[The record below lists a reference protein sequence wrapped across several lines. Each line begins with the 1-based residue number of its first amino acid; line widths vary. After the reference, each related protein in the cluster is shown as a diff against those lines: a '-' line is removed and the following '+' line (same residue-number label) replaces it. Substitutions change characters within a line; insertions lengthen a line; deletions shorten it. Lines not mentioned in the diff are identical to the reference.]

1 VNVQEA
7 FKSLFDFELRY
18 FALIRSPIVPTSYS
32 RIFVCIPRGS
42 LHLLPVFFQS
52 FFKKTGQP
60 QIFADFAQFAAKF
73 LICVSLTPLARSC
86 MITQRCLR
94 LRHLE
99 QSRRIGERLLGHG
112 FEPLRHNRRS
122 EFPFLVSRLSSI
134 SGKALNPCN
143 SVAGPIFTRGLCG
156 NYCR

>member
-73 LICVSLTPLARSC
+73 LICVSLTPLVRSC

-99 QSRRIGERLLGHG
+99 QSRRIGERLRATVLSRYAITAGASFRPSFRG
-112 FEPLRHNRRS
+112 FLLSQVRPLI
-122 EFPFLVSRLSSI
+122 P
-134 SGKALNPCN
+134 A
-143 SVAGPIFTRGLCG
+143 TR
-156 NYCR
+156 